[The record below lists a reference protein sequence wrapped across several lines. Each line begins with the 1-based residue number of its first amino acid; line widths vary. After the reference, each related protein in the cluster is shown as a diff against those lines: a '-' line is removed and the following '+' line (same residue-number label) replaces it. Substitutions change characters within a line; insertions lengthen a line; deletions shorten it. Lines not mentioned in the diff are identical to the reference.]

1 MSWDTEIVTLVRNYV
16 GDTDVTNQKYT
27 DTSMKDL
34 ILSSAQFVV
43 VDVPLSQDYIV
54 DIPGT
59 TLTPDPTSRATET
72 SRDNTFINLIV
83 LKSAWMIA
91 NGELRNYASQA
102 ISIRDGTSAIDLKR
116 DLKALAAILDQMKD
130 AYFEYKDR
138 YIRDNLTTG
147 ELITTPIRIMADGF
161 WNGADPY
168 SGPLFRNYRW

>member
-1 MSWDTEIVTLVRNYV
+1 MSWDTELVTLVRNYV
-16 GDTDVTNQKYT
+16 GDTDITNQKYT
-27 DTSMKDL
+27 DDSMKAL

-43 VDVPLSQDYIV
+43 TDVPLSQDYIV
-54 DIPGT
+54 DVSGP

-72 SRDNTFINLIV
+72 SRDNTFINLII

-116 DLKALAAILDQMKD
+116 DLKALAEILNQMKD

-138 YIRDNLTTG
+138 YIRDNLTVG
-147 ELITTPIRIMADGF
+147 ELITTPIRIMSEGY
-161 WNGADPY
+161 WNGCDPY
-168 SGPLFRNYRW
+168 SGPLFRNWR